1 MNTPMVEASGIT
13 ARRTVTGFSIVA
25 GLLTVGLG
33 IAILVWPHVT
43 VKAVAVL
50 LAISFFGLGIVQI
63 IRAFAD
69 VGAGGAARTVLGVS
83 GALAV
88 LLGFLV
94 LRSPLQTVVVIAL
107 IVGAWWV
114 IRGVLDI
121 VEGAA
126 GAAVNRGLNIAL
138 GVISV
143 VAGAIV
149 LLQPQLSLKVFAIVL
164 GVWMVL
170 YGVLL
175 VISSILLSRVA
186 HLSAS
191 GLWTT

>member
-1 MNTPMVEASGIT
+1 MLWQC
-13 ARRTVTGFSIVA
+13 FSDF
-25 GLLTVGLG
+25 
-33 IAILVWPHVT
+33 
-43 VKAVAVL
+43 
-50 LAISFFGLGIVQI
+50 SYC
-63 IRAFAD
+63 
-69 VGAGGAARTVLGVS
+69 
-83 GALAV
+83 GALCN
-88 LLGFLV
+88 
-94 LRSPLQTVVVIAL
+94 TVVVIAL

-143 VAGAIV
+143 VAVGIV
-149 LLQPQLSLKVFAIVL
+149 PLQPQLSLKVFAIVL

>member
-1 MNTPMVEASGIT
+1 MVEASGIT
-13 ARRTVTGFSIVA
+13 ARRTLTGFGIVA

-63 IRAFAD
+63 IRAVAD

-114 IRGVLDI
+114 IRGVLHI

-175 VISSILLSRVA
+175 VISSILLSREA
-186 HLSAS
+186 QLSAS